1 VRRVALFAAG
11 LAGVFLLALAAGRA
25 LDLDPRAVDA
35 AHEEETMTTAT
46 HHTTTE
52 SHGAGH
58 GGGHAAAEP
67 AGLAAEQDGYRL
79 EQDRSTF
86 TAGRTEPYAFRIV
99 GPDGETVRDFEV
111 EHERRLHLIVAARS
125 PGRSFLHL
133 HPEQREDG
141 SWGTPLRLPANG
153 AYRVFADF
161 VVDGERRTLGV
172 DVAGSGGPESAADAT
187 TPYEVELH
195 RAGDRLHFTVAE
207 GGAPVALEPYLGAL
221 GHLVVLREGDLAY
234 VHAHADEDELAFD
247 VPFADAATYRLYLQ
261 FQVDGRV
268 ETARFELEA

>member
-1 VRRVALFAAG
+1 MRRVALFAAG
-11 LAGVFLLALAAGRA
+11 LAGVFALAVAAGRA
-25 LDLDPRAVDA
+25 LDLDPRTVDA

-52 SHGAGH
+52 SHGGGH
-58 GGGHAAAEP
+58 GGGHAAVEP
-67 AGLAAEQDGYRL
+67 AGLAVEQDGYRL
-79 EQDRSTF
+79 EQERDTF

-99 GPDGETVRDFEV
+99 GPDGAPVRDFEV

-125 PGRSFLHL
+125 PGRHFLHL

-141 SWGTPLRLPANG
+141 SWATPLRLPANG
-153 AYRVFADF
+153 SYRVFADF
-161 VVDGERRTLGV
+161 VVEGERRTLGV
-172 DVAGSGGPESAADAT
+172 DLAGRGGPDAAPEKRTAFD
-187 TPYEVELH
+187 VELD
-195 RAGDRLHFTVAE
+195 RSGDRLEFAVTV

-234 VHAHADEDELAFD
+234 LHAHADEDELAFD